1 MPMAGP
7 ADDAAIREQAYYFW
21 EQDGR
26 PSGRETEYWM
36 RAVVAVTGKSQL
48 ETLAKPAPKTAAKP
62 KAEVKPKAA
71 AKSKAEVKPRA
82 VAKPAAK
89 PALKA
94 AASKTKA
101 APAKAEPAKKPKK
114 K

>member
-48 ETLAKPAPKTAAKP
+48 EALAKPAPKKIAKP
-62 KAEVKPKAA
+62 KA
-71 AKSKAEVKPRA
+71 
-82 VAKPAAK
+82 VAKPVTK
-89 PALKA
+89 PTLKA

-101 APAKAEPAKKPKK
+101 APAKTEPAKKPKK